1 VIRPEYVKLADGLP
15 SLARQFGCALPAA
28 VARDLREFTLALEC
42 IDRVL
47 DDVADAGARARL
59 SRAILDGLDGGGGAR
74 VDRSIE
80 DAELVAH
87 VERLA
92 ALVRRRAIL
101 PAFRRLGARALD
113 NTERMRTTRDARE
126 FIACV
131 QLEGRLTVELTLLVA
146 GPHLDGDCARFLR
159 GVAELCNLYDKLKDA
174 RGDFRRGEMA
184 LPPGARLHA
193 RLVGAL
199 LRRLATAARLHPHLG
214 GFVRWGL
221 GYL

>member
-1 VIRPEYVKLADGLP
+1 VIRPEYVRLADELP
-15 SLARQFGCALPAA
+15 ALARQFGCALPSDVAA
-28 VARDLREFTLALEC
+28 DVRAFTLALEC

-47 DDVADAGARARL
+47 DDIADASARAAL
-59 SRAILDGLDGGGGAR
+59 SRAVVDGLDGA
-74 VDRSIE
+74 I
-80 DAELVAH
+80 DAVAVGDELRAH
-87 VERLA
+87 LERLA
-92 ALVRRRAIL
+92 ALLARRRLL
-101 PAFRRLGARALD
+101 PSFRRLGARALA
-113 NTERMRTTRDARE
+113 NTERIRTTTSARE

-131 QLEGRLTVELTLLVA
+131 RLEGRLTVELTLLVA

-184 LPPGARLHA
+184 LAPSARLHA
-193 RLVGAL
+193 RLLGAL
-199 LRRLATAARLHPHLG
+199 LRSVPTAARLHPNFG